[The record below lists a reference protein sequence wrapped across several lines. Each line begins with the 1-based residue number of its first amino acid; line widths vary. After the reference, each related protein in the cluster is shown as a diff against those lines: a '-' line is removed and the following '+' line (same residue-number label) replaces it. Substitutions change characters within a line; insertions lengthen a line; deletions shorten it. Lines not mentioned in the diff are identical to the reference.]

1 MIGAILGD
9 IIGSPHEHHAT
20 KSTDFPLFVRSSCV
34 TDDSV
39 LTIATAHA
47 ILDGVSYADAY
58 RTWARRYPHAGYGGT
73 FRQWFRQDGAGPY
86 GSWGNGSAMRASPV
100 GYAWNAVDDVLREA
114 ERSAAVTHDH
124 PEGIK
129 GAQAVALGVLLARGG
144 MSKTDIRDE
153 LTARF
158 KYDLGGTIDAI
169 RPEYALDVSCQGSV
183 PEAII
188 CFLDTGDAEQAIRAA
203 VSLGGDADTQASI
216 AGALAVAFDGGAS
229 AALVGQARKR
239 MTPDMLDVL
248 DRFEA
253 RFPGR

>member
-1 MIGAILGD
+1 MGAAL
-9 IIGSPHEHHAT
+9 S
-20 KSTDFPLFVRSSCV
+20 
-34 TDDSV
+34 
-39 LTIATAHA
+39 
-47 ILDGVSYADAY
+47 
-58 RTWARRYPHAGYGGT
+58 ARRLWRHIPPMVPPGRRGPL
-73 FRQWFRQDGAGPY
+73 RQLGQRIGDAREP
-86 GSWGNGSAMRASPV
+86 R
-100 GYAWNAVDDVLREA
+100 GYAWKAVDDVLREA

-158 KYDLGGTIDAI
+158 KCDLGGTIDAI
-169 RPEYALDVSCQGSV
+169 RPEYAFDVSCQGSV

-239 MTPDMLDVL
+239 MAPDMLDVL

-253 RFPGR
+253 RFPSR